1 MTHQLTRLSLI
12 CSLWCTGALADAVL
26 SPVYNDGAVEGF
38 NSFDPPHAASADDGN
53 PGATLGEQRRWA
65 FERALEYWAR
75 RLDSDVVI
83 EVAAEMNNLSC
94 NAFSAVLGS
103 AGPNNVSRDWF
114 PGADGTNPTFANTW
128 YPIALANSIADRDLG
143 PGSSDIGSQ
152 FNKNID
158 ESDNCLGSNTWYYAL
173 GEAPPGTIS
182 FFATVLHEIGH
193 GIGVTTFVD
202 NASGSRLLDRDDVY
216 MKFLEDH
223 STGKLWPEMD
233 DTERM
238 ASAIDT
244 SDLHWVGAN
253 VLAAL
258 GPLSD
263 GISGGHAQMYAPN
276 PLRGGSSVSHW
287 DTAIEDSDNNHEL
300 MEPSAT
306 GSEKLLITGE
316 LLQDLGWNDVPA
328 NDCTFTSD
336 RLSLS
341 SFFSGDNTHNA
352 CVSVT
357 YDGAVIIGGST
368 NATAGREVVLKNG
381 FTVEQGATFGV
392 NTDPDIGL

>member
-1 MTHQLTRLSLI
+1 
-12 CSLWCTGALADAVL
+12 
-26 SPVYNDGAVEGF
+26 
-38 NSFDPPHAASADDGN
+38 
-53 PGATLGEQRRWA
+53 
-65 FERALEYWAR
+65 
-75 RLDSDVVI
+75 
-83 EVAAEMNNLSC
+83 
-94 NAFSAVLGS
+94 
-103 AGPNNVSRDWF
+103 
-114 PGADGTNPTFANTW
+114 
-128 YPIALANSIADRDLG
+128 
-143 PGSSDIGSQ
+143 
-152 FNKNID
+152 KNID

-202 NASGSRLLDRDDVY
+202 NASGSRLLERDDVY

-287 DTAIEDSDNNHEL
+287 
-300 MEPSAT
+300 
-306 GSEKLLITGE
+306 
-316 LLQDLGWNDVPA
+316 
-328 NDCTFTSD
+328 
-336 RLSLS
+336 
-341 SFFSGDNTHNA
+341 
-352 CVSVT
+352 
-357 YDGAVIIGGST
+357 
-368 NATAGREVVLKNG
+368 
-381 FTVEQGATFGV
+381 
-392 NTDPDIGL
+392 